1 MPTPITRGI
10 ARVIGEVLGASY
22 YSHRRIEALF
32 HESGFTG
39 EPPEGNCSDK
49 ITRWIGREAEEFP
62 DEVVNRVGA
71 ALCDFMDGDNESEA
85 EGRARI
91 VAILAKSGL
100 TYSFGGHIFGS
111 GVSAPAKA
119 LDDHL
124 RKQNIPE
131 IELEFERALEF
142 VESDAPAAVTAAC
155 AILESFCR
163 IYLQEEGVPAPKDQ
177 SAKPLWNAMAHH
189 IGFAPASQ
197 TDQDLKKV
205 LSGFLSVVDG
215 IACFRTHD
223 GSAHGK
229 ERRSYRIL
237 PRHARLAVH
246 AAHTL
251 VLFGLETWAARK
263 TKPA

>member
-1 MPTPITRGI
+1 MREPITRGI
-10 ARVIGEVLGASY
+10 ARVIGEVLGEFY
-22 YSHRRIEALF
+22 FSHRRIEALF
-32 HESGFTG
+32 HESGFSG
-39 EPPEGNCSDK
+39 DPPEGNCSDK
-49 ITRWIGREAEEFP
+49 ITTWICREAKEYEEQI
-62 DEVVNRVGA
+62 VNKVGRA
-71 ALCDFMDGDNESEA
+71 ICDFMDGDSIRNA
-85 EGRARI
+85 DGRSRI
-91 VAILAKSGL
+91 IAILAKSGL

-124 RKQNIPE
+124 RGQNIPE
-131 IELEFERALEF
+131 IELEFGRALAF

-163 IYLQEEGVPAPKDQ
+163 IYLQEEGVPMPSDQ
-177 SAKPLWNAMAHH
+177 SAKPLWNAVAHH

-197 TDQDLKKV
+197 TDQDLKKI

-229 ERRSYRIL
+229 ERRPYRIL

-251 VLFGLETWAARK
+251 VLFGLETWAERK
-263 TKPA
+263 QEDA

>member
-1 MPTPITRGI
+1 M
-10 ARVIGEVLGASY
+10 IGEVLGESY
-22 YSHRRIEALF
+22 YSHRRIESLF
-32 HESGFTG
+32 YESGFSG
-39 EPPEGNCSDK
+39 NPPEGNCSDK
-49 ITRWIGREAEEFP
+49 ITAWICREAKKSP
-62 DEVVNRVGA
+62 NDIVNKVGLA
-71 ALCDFMDGDNESEA
+71 ICDFMDGTPI
-85 EGRARI
+85 RAADGHSRI
-91 VAILAKSGL
+91 IAILAKSGL

-124 RKQNIPE
+124 RGQNIPE
-131 IELEFERALEF
+131 IELEFDRALSF
-142 VESDAPAAVTAAC
+142 VETDAPSAVTAAC

-163 IYLQEEGVPAPKDQ
+163 VYLQEEDVPMPKDQ
-177 SAKPLWNAMAHH
+177 SAKPLWNAVAHH
-189 IGFAPASQ
+189 IGFAPALQ

-229 ERRSYRIL
+229 ERRTYRIL

-251 VLFGLETWAARK
+251 VLFGLETWADRK
-263 TKPA
+263 SKET